1 MILQGLVYA
10 ISAEP
15 NKAKDDPEVDM
26 RGVPLEYKTLADG
39 QNSLGWYNLWYG
51 RYHLEWD
58 RYQRRYLTLVGETD
72 EEPTGEPKW
81 IRAITLTIWRHC
93 HIRWTIRCDTQYSES
108 PTNNFK
114 REQILHQ
121 IQTLYTMKDRLLQQH
136 QYMFNTT
143 LEEWA
148 SLPTTH
154 LSEWILKYKPVI
166 KKCLNTAKLQLKK
179 NSSDIR
185 KFYPSTAHIPVTT
198 STTTR
203 RQYTTTLLGIRLEAT
218 REVALYPSFPEA
230 DPTTQRSPGSPKSP
244 GCPKRTWHQK
254 VLN

>member
-1 MILQGLVYA
+1 MEIETERHFLWCVKNSQSGKKLHEALRNAFNKHTVDPNLRKMILQGLVYA

-93 HIRWTIRCDTQYSES
+93 HIRWTIRCDTQYSDS

-143 LEEWA
+143 LEE
-148 SLPTTH
+148 
-154 LSEWILKYKPVI
+154 
-166 KKCLNTAKLQLKK
+166 
-179 NSSDIR
+179 
-185 KFYPSTAHIPVTT
+185 
-198 STTTR
+198 
-203 RQYTTTLLGIRLEAT
+203 
-218 REVALYPSFPEA
+218 
-230 DPTTQRSPGSPKSP
+230 
-244 GCPKRTWHQK
+244 
-254 VLN
+254 